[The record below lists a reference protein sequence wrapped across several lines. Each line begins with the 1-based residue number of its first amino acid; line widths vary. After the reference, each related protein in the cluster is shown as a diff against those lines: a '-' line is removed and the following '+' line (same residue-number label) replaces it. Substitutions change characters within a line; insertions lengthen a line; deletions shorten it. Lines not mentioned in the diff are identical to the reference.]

1 MKKLHCALCILVF
14 SLSLATAFFL
24 NVVPIIKQV
33 VAVTPPEEIK
43 AQIESYLGENVYGKE
58 MFTEVYGL
66 THQLLALDVLG
77 SFEYVRDDAGI
88 MQFIEPA
95 FDPAPFL
102 DSMKEL
108 KCVLNQKGI
117 PLLFVEL
124 PDRGKYFD
132 FRGALHYSG
141 ESLPELTEALES
153 SEIDV
158 LKIADQIKLDS
169 LRMYREY
176 FFPTDV
182 HSTTKAEYCSAKL
195 ITDYLSKAYS
205 VPFPMSD
212 VMYNPANWEWSQQ
225 EWLGGFGR
233 LGGRSFSGADTFTTF
248 LPNFETQMRL
258 TVPEA
263 GIVKMGDFY
272 EVMTSGYEASGSED
286 AYWVINY
293 GQWPQPVYT
302 YQNLFLEE
310 GPRLLVICDSFA
322 LRTNTFLAMNAS
334 VLTVLDPRY
343 FNDKDYLAEY
353 LSMDSYDAV
362 IVLGGS
368 SGFYQ
373 SHFVSD
379 FGLDKLE
386 VKGGQIEGYSGMY
399 INFCNNI
406 WLNDQGVI
414 PFILIEGSHEL
425 SLSGWAA
432 DFSSAKPLSALYV
445 KAGEMILKCDYG
457 APRGDIAS
465 YFNNQDF
472 LNTGFSVKIPK
483 DFLLAQNVA
492 EIQFIEVSTDG
503 SYRFEPISYAIQP

>member
-1 MKKLHCALCILVF
+1 MKKSYCALSVLFF
-14 SLSLATAFFL
+14 SLSLAAAFFL
-24 NVVPIIKQV
+24 NIVPIIKQV

-58 MFTEVYGL
+58 MFTEVYGM
-66 THQLLALDVLG
+66 THRLLALDILG
-77 SFEYVRDDAGI
+77 PFEYVRDDAGI
-88 MQFIEPA
+88 MQYIEPA
-95 FDPAPFL
+95 FDTAPFL
-102 DSMKEL
+102 NSMKEL
-108 KCVLNQKGI
+108 KYVLNQKGI

-124 PDRGKYFD
+124 PDRGEYFD
-132 FRGALHYSG
+132 FRGTLHYSG
-141 ESLPELTEALES
+141 EPLPELIEALRS
-153 SEIDV
+153 SEIDI

-169 LRMYREY
+169 PRMYREY
-176 FFPTDV
+176 FFPTDS
-182 HSTTKAEYCSAKL
+182 HLTTKADYCNAKL
-195 ITDYLSKAYS
+195 ITDHLSKIYS
-205 VPFPMSD
+205 IPFPMSD
-212 VMYNPANWEWSQQ
+212 VVYNPANWEWTPK

-258 TVPEA
+258 TVPET
-263 GIVKMGDFY
+263 GIVKMGGFY
-272 EVMTSGYEASGSED
+272 EVMTAGYEAYQENHP
-286 AYWVINY
+286 YWILNY
-293 GQWPQPVYT
+293 GWHEQPVYT
-302 YQNLFLEE
+302 YQNLLLEE

-334 VLTVLDPRY
+334 TLTVLDPRY
-343 FNDKDYLAEY
+343 FNGKDYLAEY
-353 LSMDSYDAV
+353 LSVDSYDAV
-362 IVLGGS
+362 VVLGGS
-368 SGFYQ
+368 SGFFQ

-399 INFCNNI
+399 VNFCNNI

-414 PFILIEGSHEL
+414 PFVLIEGSHEL

-445 KAGEMILKCDYG
+445 KAGEIILKCDYG
-457 APRGDIAS
+457 ASRGDIAS

-503 SYRFEPISYAIQP
+503 SYRFEPVSYTIQP

>member
-1 MKKLHCALCILVF
+1 MKKTYCALSVLLF
-14 SLSLATAFFL
+14 SLVLAAAFFL
-24 NVVPIIKQV
+24 NIGSVVKQV
-33 VAVTPPEEIK
+33 CNYSTGGELR
-43 AQIESYLGENVYGKE
+43 AQIESYLAEKIYGKE
-58 MFTEVYGL
+58 AFTEVYGM
-66 THQLLALDVLG
+66 THRLLALDVLG
-77 SFEYVRDDAGI
+77 PFEYVRDDAGI
-88 MQFIEPA
+88 MQYIESA
-95 FDPAPFL
+95 FDPAPFV

-108 KCVLNQKGI
+108 KRVLDQKGT
-117 PLLFVEL
+117 PLLFVDL

-132 FRGALHYSG
+132 FRGTLHYSG
-141 ESLPELTEALES
+141 EPLPEVTAALES
-153 SEIDV
+153 SQIDV
-158 LKIADQIKLDS
+158 LKVADQIELDS
-169 LRMYREY
+169 PSAYREY

-182 HSTTKAEYCSAKL
+182 HLTTKAEYCSAKL

-212 VMYNPANWEWSQQ
+212 VVYNPANWEWSQQ

-286 AYWVINY
+286 AYWVTNY

-302 YQNLFLEE
+302 YQNLLLEE

-334 VLTVLDPRY
+334 ALTVLDPRY
-343 FNDKDYLAEY
+343 FNGKDYLAEY
-353 LSMDSYDAV
+353 LSVNSYDAV
-362 IVLGGS
+362 VVLGGS
-368 SGFYQ
+368 SGFY
-373 SHFVSD
+373 SCHFVSD

-386 VKGGQIEGYSGMY
+386 VKGGQAEGYSGMY

-406 WLNDQGVI
+406 WLYDQGVI
-414 PFILIEGSHEL
+414 PSILIEGSNEL

-432 DFSSAKPLSALYV
+432 DFSAAKPLSALYV
-445 KAGEMILKCDYG
+445 KAGGMVLKCDYG

-483 DFLLAQNVA
+483 DFLSAQNVA

-503 SYRFEPISYAIQP
+503 SYRFEPVSYAIQP

>member
-1 MKKLHCALCILVF
+1 MKKSYCVLSVLLF
-14 SLSLATAFFL
+14 SLVLAVAFFL
-24 NVVPIIKQV
+24 NIVPVVKQV
-33 VAVTPPEEIK
+33 VAGTPSEGIRV
-43 AQIESYLGENVYGKE
+43 QIESYLAENIYGKKA
-58 MFTEVYGL
+58 FTEVYGM

-77 SFEYVRDDAGI
+77 PFEYVRDDAGI
-88 MQFIEPA
+88 MQYIEPA

-132 FRGALHYSG
+132 FRGVLHYSG
-141 ESLPELTEALES
+141 EPLPEATEALES
-153 SEIDV
+153 FGIGI
-158 LKIADQIKLDS
+158 LKIADQIELDS
-169 LRMYREY
+169 PGTYREY

-182 HSTTKAEYCSAKL
+182 HLTTKAEYCNAKL
-195 ITDYLSKAYS
+195 ITDYLTEVYS

-212 VMYNPANWEWSQQ
+212 VVYNPANWEWRQQ

-233 LGGRSFSGADTFTTF
+233 LGGRSFSGADIFTTF
-248 LPNFETQMRL
+248 LPNFETQMQL
-258 TVPEA
+258 TVPET

-272 EVMTSGYEASGSED
+272 EVMTDGYEALGSQD
-286 AYWVINY
+286 AYWVTNY

-343 FNDKDYLAEY
+343 FNGKDYLAEY
-353 LSMDSYDAV
+353 LSMDFYDAV
-362 IVLGGS
+362 IVLGSG
-368 SGFYQ
+368 SGFYKC
-373 SHFVSD
+373 HFVSD
-379 FGLDKLE
+379 FGLDKL
-386 VKGGQIEGYSGMY
+386 KANGGQAEGYSGMN
-399 INFCNNI
+399 INFCNNV
-406 WLNDQGVI
+406 WLHDQGVI
-414 PFILIEGSHEL
+414 PSILIEGSNEL

-432 DFSSAKPLSALYV
+432 DFSAEKPLSALYV
-445 KAGEMILKCDYG
+445 KAGGMILKCDYG
-457 APRGDIAS
+457 APRGDIVS

-483 DFLLAQNVA
+483 EFLLTQNVA
-492 EIQFIEVSTDG
+492 EIQFIEISADG
-503 SYRFEPISYAIQP
+503 TYRFEPVSYTIQS